1 MPEKSSAPI
10 DRLQDISNPRRQCQN
25 LKHPLQDILVL
36 GFCGV
41 VAGRDDFVEMAA
53 WARLHEDFFRTF
65 LELPNGTPAHDTFT
79 RVLAMLHAPTLQG
92 ILLAGCTSVVDGAAN

>member
-1 MPEKSSAPI
+1 VPEKSSAPI